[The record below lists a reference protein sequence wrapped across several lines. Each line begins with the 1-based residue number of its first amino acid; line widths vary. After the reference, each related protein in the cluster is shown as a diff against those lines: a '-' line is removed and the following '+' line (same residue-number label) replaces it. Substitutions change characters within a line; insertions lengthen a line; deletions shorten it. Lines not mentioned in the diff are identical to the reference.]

1 MVISLPILG
10 ITAAI
15 ELIKFVQTSRNLKD
29 KTPEEVLEEWATTRI
44 EVKQAIAAWR
54 STPNG

>member
-29 KTPEEVLEEWATTRI
+29 KTPEEVLEEWASTRV
-44 EVKQAIAAWR
+44 EVKRAIAAWKD
-54 STPNG
+54 SPNG

>member
-1 MVISLPILG
+1 MAVSLPILG

-29 KTPEEVLEEWATTRI
+29 KTPEQVLEEWASTRT
-44 EVKQAIAAWR
+44 EVKRAIAAWK